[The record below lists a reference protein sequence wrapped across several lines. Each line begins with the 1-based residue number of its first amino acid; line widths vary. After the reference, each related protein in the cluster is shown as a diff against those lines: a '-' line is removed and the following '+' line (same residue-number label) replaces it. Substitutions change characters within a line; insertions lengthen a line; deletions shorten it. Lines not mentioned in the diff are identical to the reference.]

1 MNPAFF
7 IAFAIFK
14 PKSVSYVKVDYS
26 ITKMM
31 LNLVPSKADVNMW
44 VWVLFIAVVI
54 LFLALDLGVFHKKEH
69 VIKSKEAS
77 IWTAIWVTVAL
88 SFSGV
93 IYWLFSSGLV
103 ENPTDLTPSHAV
115 LKYITGYL
123 IELSLS
129 IDNVFVIA
137 VIFQAFKI
145 PPMYQHRVLFWGILG
160 AILFRGF
167 MILFGV
173 ALITKFD
180 WIIYVFG
187 VFLLYTAFKM
197 LKTHDSDFNPQKSW
211 VFKQIKKIYPI
222 TGVIKDNH
230 FFIKRGGI
238 SAATPLFVALVIIE
252 LTDVLFALDSIP
264 AILAITAD
272 PFIVFSSNILA
283 ILGLR
288 SMYFL
293 ISRMLQKFRFIHYSL
308 VVILAFVGLKMLFSH
323 QIELP
328 EWISLTVISVSLVT
342 GIVSSLVI
350 PEHKDND

>member
-1 MNPAFF
+1 
-7 IAFAIFK
+7 
-14 PKSVSYVKVDYS
+14 
-26 ITKMM
+26 
-31 LNLVPSKADVNMW
+31 MW
-44 VWVLFIAVVI
+44 VWVLFIALI
-54 LFLALDLGVFHKKEH
+54 TIFLTLDLGIFHKNDH
-69 VIKSKEAS
+69 VIKTKEAG
-77 IWTAIWVTVAL
+77 IWTAIWITVAL

-93 IYWLFSSGLV
+93 IYWLFSTGLV
-103 ENPTDLTPSHAV
+103 ENPTGLTPNNAV

-137 VIFQAFKI
+137 VIFSAFKV
-145 PPMYQHRVLFWGILG
+145 PALYQHRVLFWGILG
-160 AILFRGF
+160 AIVFRGL

-197 LKTHDSDFNPQKSW
+197 LKGNDHEFEPKNSF
-211 VFKQIKKIYPI
+211 VFRQIKKVYPI
-222 TGVIKDNH
+222 TSSMHGHD
-230 FFIKRGGI
+230 FFIKRMGVT
-238 SAATPLFVALVIIE
+238 AATPLFVALVMIE

-293 ISRMLQKFRFIHYSL
+293 ISRMLEKFRFINYSL
-308 VVILAFVGLKMLFSH
+308 VIILAFVGLKMLFSH
-323 QIELP
+323 HLELP
-328 EWISLTVISVSLVT
+328 EWLSLTVIAVALLGGVVASL
-342 GIVSSLVI
+342 II
-350 PEHKDND
+350 PEKVTNQSEE